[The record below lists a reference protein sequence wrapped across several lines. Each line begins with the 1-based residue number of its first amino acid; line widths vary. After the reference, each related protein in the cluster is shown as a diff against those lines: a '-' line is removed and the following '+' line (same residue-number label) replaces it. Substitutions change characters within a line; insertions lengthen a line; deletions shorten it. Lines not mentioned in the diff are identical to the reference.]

1 MKFKSSKFVGVLT
14 AAAAAVTLFAGS
26 ASAAAKTSVKSRS
39 YGVDVSSYQSTNL
52 SSYQKA
58 GAQFAI
64 VKVSEGIG
72 YRNPNAKS
80 QVASAKSNGLMPMA
94 YHFAN
99 FSNNSSRAKSEANY
113 AISSAKAVKVP
124 SGSYLV
130 CDWETSSTNYTSG
143 SKSSNTSAI
152 IAFMDK
158 VKAAGFQPLLYSGAY
173 LLNSNINTNRV
184 VKKYPNSLWVAS
196 YASAGRIDTP
206 NFANFPSM
214 NGVLIWQFTEN
225 WRGLNVD
232 GNISLLP
239 LSITSAATSSSKKST
254 STSSSSSSSQA
265 AVAQAPVAKT
275 KKLIMSKSYV
285 YTSAGKRTKKY
296 KKAYTYVYVLG
307 GIVKIGKKTFYKIAT
322 NQYLRVSNIDGARYT
337 LKKKATIYNSKGKKV
352 KKVAALKKGSS
363 VAVYGGARKIGK
375 KTCYR
380 INKGRYI
387 LKGTF

>member
-26 ASAAAKTSVKSRS
+26 ASAAVKTSVKRRS

-64 VKVSEGIG
+64 VKVSEGTG

-130 CDWETSSTNYTSG
+130 CDWETSSANYTSG

-173 LLNSNINTNRV
+173 LLNSNINTNKV

-239 LSITSAATSSSKKST
+239 LSISSQATTSKTSSSKT
-254 STSSSSSSSQA
+254 P
-265 AVAQAPVAKT
+265 VAQAPVAKT
-275 KKLIMSKSYV
+275 KKFIMVKSYV
-285 YTSAGKRTKKY
+285 YTSAGKKTKKY
-296 KKAYTYVYVLG
+296 KKAYTNVYVLG
-307 GIVKIGKKTFYKIAT
+307 GMVKIGKYTFYKIAN
-322 NQYLRVSNIDGARYT
+322 NQYLRVVNIDGTRHK
-337 LKKKATIYNSKGKKV
+337 LKKNATIYNSKGKKV
-352 KKVAALKKGSS
+352 KNMAALKKGSS
-363 VAVYGGARKIGK
+363 VAVYGGKHKIGK
-375 KTCYR
+375 KIYYR
-380 INKGRYI
+380 VNMGRYI
-387 LKGTF
+387 LKSTF

>member
-130 CDWETSSTNYTSG
+130 CDWETSSANYTSG

-158 VKAAGFQPLLYSGAY
+158 VKAAGFQPLLYSGA
-173 LLNSNINTNRV
+173 
-184 VKKYPNSLWVAS
+184 
-196 YASAGRIDTP
+196 
-206 NFANFPSM
+206 
-214 NGVLIWQFTEN
+214 
-225 WRGLNVD
+225 
-232 GNISLLP
+232 
-239 LSITSAATSSSKKST
+239 
-254 STSSSSSSSQA
+254 
-265 AVAQAPVAKT
+265 
-275 KKLIMSKSYV
+275 
-285 YTSAGKRTKKY
+285 
-296 KKAYTYVYVLG
+296 
-307 GIVKIGKKTFYKIAT
+307 
-322 NQYLRVSNIDGARYT
+322 
-337 LKKKATIYNSKGKKV
+337 
-352 KKVAALKKGSS
+352 
-363 VAVYGGARKIGK
+363 
-375 KTCYR
+375 
-380 INKGRYI
+380 
-387 LKGTF
+387 

>member
-52 SSYQKA
+52 SSYRKA

-64 VKVSEGIG
+64 VKVSEGTG

-130 CDWETSSTNYTSG
+130 CDWETSSANYTSG

-158 VKAAGFQPLLYSGAY
+158 VKA
-173 LLNSNINTNRV
+173 
-184 VKKYPNSLWVAS
+184 
-196 YASAGRIDTP
+196 
-206 NFANFPSM
+206 
-214 NGVLIWQFTEN
+214 E
-225 WRGLNVD
+225 
-232 GNISLLP
+232 
-239 LSITSAATSSSKKST
+239 
-254 STSSSSSSSQA
+254 QA
-265 AVAQAPVAKT
+265 AKLEAQGRVIEVERREQ
-275 KKLIMSKSYV
+275 KK
-285 YTSAGKRTKKY
+285 RQHKK
-296 KKAYTYVYVLG
+296 
-307 GIVKIGKKTFYKIAT
+307 
-322 NQYLRVSNIDGARYT
+322 N
-337 LKKKATIYNSKGKKV
+337 
-352 KKVAALKKGSS
+352 
-363 VAVYGGARKIGK
+363 
-375 KTCYR
+375 
-380 INKGRYI
+380 
-387 LKGTF
+387 

>member
-64 VKVSEGIG
+64 VKVSEGTG

-130 CDWETSSTNYTSG
+130 CDWETSSANYTSG

-173 LLNSNINTNRV
+173 LLNSNINTNKV

-206 NFANFPSM
+206 N
-214 NGVLIWQFTEN
+214 L
-225 WRGLNVD
+225 RGLNVD

-239 LSITSAATSSSKKST
+239 LSISNQATTSKTSSSKT
-254 STSSSSSSSQA
+254 P
-265 AVAQAPVAKT
+265 VAQAPVAKT
-275 KKLIMSKSYV
+275 KKFIMVKSYV
-285 YTSAGKRTKKY
+285 YTSAGKKTKKY
-296 KKAYTYVYVLG
+296 KKAYTNVYVLG
-307 GIVKIGKKTFYKIAT
+307 GMVKIGKYTFYKIAN
-322 NQYLRVSNIDGARYT
+322 NQYLRVVNIDGTRHK
-337 LKKKATIYNSKGKKV
+337 LKKNATIYNSKGKKV
-352 KKVAALKKGSS
+352 KNMTTLKKGSS
-363 VAVYGGARKIGK
+363 VAVYGGKHKIGK
-375 KTCYR
+375 KIYYR
-380 INKGRYI
+380 VNMGRYI
-387 LKGTF
+387 LKSTF